1 MRSSLFPLALASVL
15 AAATLFPLGA
25 QSGAFLDGAW
35 EGSVNLGDGPEPLV
49 LRIFPADP
57 ETEQAEG
64 GLVDLPARQLFG
76 YPMDDLE
83 RVPEGLIFSLLDG
96 APFAGRFEL
105 EGAPVR
111 VAPGQS
117 FAVTGF
123 ASILP
128 AGGSADATAHGLG
141 PFTLSYSGH
150 ASRGVDFG
158 LEVGVDTGRGILPG
172 SLLLPNAVSDRAVP
186 AVLLL
191 SGADADRDGNNYAVP
206 GRSDALAQLARAL
219 RERGIASLRFD
230 QRGSGE
236 AYRLGADEG
245 KLRFDDRV
253 ADARAAIVSLAVD
266 LRFSRLVVLGYGEGA
281 LVGAAALGPES
292 PVSSRVVGLV
302 ALCASGKTELETIE
316 EALSSTPEAY
326 KPEAEAIMS
335 ALEAGKSYPNP
346 SPYFADFFRPSVQA
360 YLASRL
366 GYDVRAAFAAAR
378 PSHFLPRD
386 ALVIAGGSDLQVS
399 RGESQDLASAR
410 PGTAY
415 RVIPGMSHALKEVG
429 DDEDA
434 NYSSF
439 TDPSLPLAKGLVDL
453 VAAFVDGEALPGSD
467 ALAPVGAAGS
477 GEAGAQGPQGA
488 GEDSPR

>member
-1 MRSSLFPLALASVL
+1 M
-15 AAATLFPLGA
+15 
-25 QSGAFLDGAW
+25 
-35 EGSVNLGDGPEPLV
+35 NLGDGTEPLV

-57 ETEQAEG
+57 EAGQAEG
-64 GLVDLPARQLFG
+64 GLVDLPARKLFG
-76 YPMDDLE
+76 YPMDGLE
-83 RVPEGLIFSLLDG
+83 RVPEGLIFSFLDG

-105 EGAPVR
+105 GGAPVP

-117 FAVTGF
+117 LMVAGF

-128 AGGSADATAHGLG
+128 AGGGADSRARGLG

-150 ASRGVDFG
+150 ASRGADFG
-158 LEVGVDTGRGILPG
+158 RDVGVDTGRGILPG
-172 SLLLPNAVSDRAVP
+172 SLLLPVAASDRAVP

-219 RERGIASLRFD
+219 RDRGLASLRFD

-236 AYRLGADEG
+236 AYRLGADEE

-253 ADARAAIVSLAVD
+253 ADARAAIASLAGD
-266 LRFSRLVVLGYGEGA
+266 RRFSRLVILGYGEGA
-281 LVGAAALGPES
+281 LVGAAALGPGS
-292 PVSSRVVGLV
+292 PVSNRVVGIV
-302 ALCASGKTELETIE
+302 ALCASGKAELETVE
-316 EALSSTPEAY
+316 EALSSTPEEY
-326 KPEAEAIMS
+326 KSEAEAIMS
-335 ALEAGKSYPNP
+335 ALEAGESYPNP
-346 SPYFADFFRPSVQA
+346 SPYFADFFRPSIQA

-366 GYDVRAAFAAAR
+366 GYDVRAAFAAAELS
-378 PSHFLPRD
+378 PLLPCE
-386 ALVIAGGSDLQVS
+386 ALVIAGGSDLQVP
-399 RGESQDLASAR
+399 RVESWSLASAR

-434 NYSSF
+434 NYASF
-439 TDPSLPLAKGLVDL
+439 TDPSLPLAEGLVDL

-467 ALAPVGAAGS
+467 AFAPGGAAGS
-477 GEAGAQGPQGA
+477 GEAGAQGPEGA
-488 GEDSPR
+488 GEGPPR